1 MLDCKVSRLPSGLTV
16 ATAKLHGA
24 DSVTVG
30 IWTGTGG
37 RFEDRLD
44 CGAAHFLEHLLF
56 KGTAARTARQISEA
70 VEGIGGYLN
79 ASTGEESTCYYARAQ
94 AVHLPRLVDVL
105 LDMFLEAAL
114 PPREIVRERDVIREE
129 ILMTLDQPASHVED
143 LLNDALWPN
152 HPLGRPIT
160 GTVESVQAISRARLV
175 AFRARNYRASNTVVA
190 AAGPMD
196 HEEFLR
202 LVTGSPRRWR
212 TGPRPRCRRATR
224 HQSRPRFRLLAK
236 ETEQAHLA
244 IGIRAF
250 SRHDPRRSALRLL
263 SVMLGENMSSRL
275 FQELR
280 EKRGLAYAVSSG
292 VSHLSDDGLLHIA
305 AGLEP
310 SRAPDALRLIIREL
324 SRLRLRTVTTR
335 ELRRAKDY
343 AIGTLL
349 LGLEG
354 SAAQANWVAESLLA
368 FGRMIQPDEFVRQ
381 MRAVSATDI
390 RDVAHALLRPSRLSL
405 ALIAP
410 EFSRDALDSAVSR
423 LD

>member
-1 MLDCKVSRLPSGLTV
+1 M
-16 ATAKLHGA
+16 
-24 DSVTVG
+24 
-30 IWTGTGG
+30 
-37 RFEDRLD
+37 
-44 CGAAHFLEHLLF
+44 
-56 KGTAARTARQISEA
+56 
-70 VEGIGGYLN
+70 
-79 ASTGEESTCYYARAQ
+79 
-94 AVHLPRLVDVL
+94 DVL
-105 LDMFLEAAL
+105 LAMFLEAAL

-160 GTVESVQAISRARLV
+160 GTVESVHAISRARLI

-196 HEEFLR
+196 HEDVLR

-212 TGPRPRCRRATR
+212 TGCKPRCRRASR

-324 SRLRLRTVTTR
+324 VRLRLRTVAPR

-368 FGRMIQPDEFVRQ
+368 FGRMIQPNELVRQ
-381 MRAVSATDI
+381 MQDVSASDI
-390 RDVAHALLRPSRLSL
+390 RDVARALLRSSRLSL
-405 ALIAP
+405 ALISP
-410 EFSRDALDSAVSR
+410 EFSRDALHSAVSR